1 MLLACSGSFG
11 CSFSFHFLFF
21 CKPFQRTH
29 RSLFPGMA
37 SFSDSFSG
45 RISGFECLRSGS
57 SRLFA
62 RKYGAVS
69 RVNGSCPPPIFPCST
84 LFVPPIAVNSV
95 TVVHREPGVPSNQPL
110 AVTLYQE
117 YDRLPQRAPY
127 SKCGAMGSIDGV
139 VPGILRNEGRTVQGP
154 QGSITT
160 GRQAEDS
167 PTIRCLGRIE
177 PK

>member
-37 SFSDSFSG
+37 SFSGVFSG
-45 RISGFECLRSGS
+45 RICGFECLRWDLSQMS
-57 SRLFA
+57 TQ
-62 RKYGAVS
+62 KYGAVS
-69 RVNGSCPPPIFPCST
+69 RFNGSCPFSIFPCST

-127 SKCGAMGSIDGV
+127 SKCGARGSIDGV
-139 VPGILRNEGRTVQGP
+139 VPGISRNGGRTVLGP

-160 GRQAEDS
+160 GRQAEDY